1 MIEFFAAPSPN
12 AHKVSITLEEL
23 GLPYEVRLMN
33 LQGQEHKEEWFLQI
47 NPNGRI
53 PAIRD
58 HDEGGFAV
66 FESGAIMIY
75 LAEKAGRLLPSDAK
89 KRSVAIQWLMF
100 QMGGVGP
107 MMGQANVFTRYWPED
122 LPRVAARYRN
132 EGRRLMEVLNRR
144 LGEAEYLAEEYSIAD
159 IANFCWARMCNFPG
173 VKTDDLPHLTRWIA
187 AIDARPAVQRGVQ
200 VPMNI
205 DWLRTAGPE
214 TPEMVVQSARKILWQ

>member
-1 MIEFFAAPSPN
+1 MIELFAAPSPN
-12 AHKVSITLEEL
+12 THKVSITLEEL
-23 GLPYEVRLMN
+23 ELPYETRVLN
-33 LQGQEHKEEWFLQI
+33 LQGQEHKQDWFLEI

-53 PAIRD
+53 PAIVD
-58 HDEGGFAV
+58 HDADDCTV

-75 LAEKAGRLLPSDAK
+75 LAEKTGKLLPSSQKNRYA
-89 KRSVAIQWLMF
+89 ALQWLMF

-107 MMGQANVFTRYWPED
+107 MMGQANIFSRYWPEH
-122 LPRVAARYRN
+122 LPNVISRYRN

-144 LGEAEYLAEEYSIAD
+144 LGEAEFLAEDYSIAD

-173 VKTDDLPHLTRWIA
+173 VRTDDLPHLTRWVQ
-187 AIDARPAVQRGVQ
+187 AIDARPAVQRGIQ

-214 TPEMVVQSARKILWQ
+214 TPDIVIESARKIMWR